1 MNIEYKQKNIDRL
14 DELMSTIKKTD
25 NIPTIPKII
34 SKITDLMKDDTFSV
48 KYIGELMTKDLSLSA
63 RILKIV
69 NSPFYGFSQR
79 IYNLNHAIVLLGAN
93 VLKSIVISTSI
104 FTAMKESMEGLWEH
118 SLFCAFT
125 AKHIAGVL
133 NKDKNR
139 LLSNGN
145 NKKYTVDEDLVFSA
159 ALLHDIG
166 KVIIA
171 TTFKND
177 FKNIIKTARY
187 DNIPLI
193 DIEYKILNTS
203 HDYLGY
209 ALVKEWHLPPSIY
222 LPIKYH
228 HNLALASDF
237 KIETA
242 IINLADFLTKSL
254 GIGFSGSPY
263 IENLNGEVFKI
274 LPCINIDFI
283 KTTIEEMYTFKEE
296 LYIFY

>member
-1 MNIEYKQKNIDRL
+1 MEYGRKNVDRF
-14 DELMSTIKKTD
+14 DELISTIKKTD
-25 NIPTIPKII
+25 NIPTLPKII
-34 SKITDLMKDDTFSV
+34 SKITNLMEDDTFPV

-79 IYNLNHAIVLLGAN
+79 IYSLNHAIVLLGAN
-93 VLKSIVISTSI
+93 VLKSVVISTSI

-125 AKHIAGVL
+125 AKHIARVL

-139 LLSNGN
+139 LLLNSN
-145 NKKYTVDEDLVFSA
+145 NKKYVIDEDLIFSA

-166 KVIIA
+166 KIIIA
-171 TTFKND
+171 TTFKDD
-177 FKNIIKTARY
+177 FRNIIKTAKY

-209 ALVKEWHLPPSIY
+209 ALVKEWHLPSSIY

-228 HNLALASDF
+228 YNLILAGDF

-263 IENLNGEVFKI
+263 IEKLNGEVIKI
-274 LPCINIDFI
+274 LGIDIDFI
-283 KTTIEEMYTFKEE
+283 KNIIEEIYPFKEE
-296 LYIFY
+296 LYIFD

>member
-1 MNIEYKQKNIDRL
+1 MEYGRKNVDRL
-14 DELMSTIKKTD
+14 DELMSTIQKTD
-25 NIPTIPKII
+25 NIPTLPKII
-34 SKITDLMKDDTFSV
+34 SKITDLMDDDTFSV

-93 VLKSIVISTSI
+93 VLKSIVISTSV

-125 AKHIAGVL
+125 AKCVARTL
-133 NKDKNR
+133 NKDKKR
-139 LLSNGN
+139 LISNGN
-145 NKKYTVDEDLVFSA
+145 KKKYMIDEDLVFSA

-177 FKNIIKTARY
+177 FKNIIETAKHN
-187 DNIPLI
+187 NIPLI
-193 DIEYKILNTS
+193 DIEYKNFNTS

-209 ALVKEWHLPPSIY
+209 VLIKEWHLPPSIY
-222 LPIKYH
+222 FPIKYH
-228 HNLALASDF
+228 HNLVLADEF

-242 IINLADFLTKSL
+242 IINLADFLTKSI

-263 IENLNGEVFKI
+263 IEKLNGEVIKI
-274 LPCINIDFI
+274 LGIDIDFI
-283 KTTIEEMYTFKEE
+283 RNIIEEIYSFKEE
-296 LYIFY
+296 LYIFD